1 MGTTTGIHTH
11 MEAAG
16 QSGRQRTTMTIMHT
30 TRPMPMLTAPTIGT
44 ATTDMP
50 TPTAMTTRTQL
61 ATDTM
66 TTRRAPTPI

>member
-1 MGTTTGIHTH
+1 MGTTTGIHTR
-11 MEAAG
+11 M
-16 QSGRQRTTMTIMHT
+16 QTVRQPDRQRTTMIIMRT
-30 TRPMPMLTAPTIGT
+30 TLPMPMPTAPTIGT